1 MHEHLCLETRLA
13 GTGRMVPVCYGENN
27 NGINMTGFFQH
38 RDRVFA
44 LLLIVLASIFY
55 ALIGGM
61 EEPYSPGALAA
72 STYPRLILLCIILL
86 SGVLILRPASHDLQE
101 PSSISFKGLAAILLT
116 AGYVLLIEF
125 VGFFVLTPVFLFLVP
140 LVVGYRHH
148 VANAA
153 SALLV
158 TAGLYAVFVLV
169 LNIPLPAGLLGD

>member
-1 MHEHLCLETRLA
+1 MDDIMT
-13 GTGRMVPVCYGENN
+13 
-27 NGINMTGFFQH
+27 MTGFFQH

-44 LLLIVLASIFY
+44 LVLIVLASIFF

-72 STYPRLILLCIILL
+72 STYPRLILACIIAL
-86 SGVLILRPASHDLQE
+86 SCVLIIRPV
-101 PSSISFKGLAAILLT
+101 PSERQTTIISGKGLAVILLA
-116 AGYVLLIEF
+116 AGYIFLIER

-140 LVVGYRHH
+140 RVIGYRHH
-148 VANAA
+148 VATAA
-153 SALLV
+153 SAILV

>member
-1 MHEHLCLETRLA
+1 M
-13 GTGRMVPVCYGENN
+13 
-27 NGINMTGFFQH
+27 NMTGFIQH

-44 LLLIVLASIFY
+44 LVLIVLASIFF

-72 STYPRLILLCIILL
+72 STYPRLILVCIIILSCLL
-86 SGVLILRPASHDLQE
+86 IIRPVTGEQGI
-101 PSSISFKGLAAILLT
+101 SIITAKGFAVILLT
-116 AGYVLLIEF
+116 AGYILMLESL
-125 VGFFVLTPVFLFLVP
+125 GFFVLTPVFLFLVP

-153 SALLV
+153 SAVLV
-158 TAGLYAVFVLV
+158 TAALYAVFVLV

>member
-1 MHEHLCLETRLA
+1 M
-13 GTGRMVPVCYGENN
+13 
-27 NGINMTGFFQH
+27 NMTGFFHH

-44 LLLIVLASIFY
+44 LVLIVLASIFY

-72 STYPRLILLCIILL
+72 STYPRLILACIIALSCLL
-86 SGVLILRPASHDLQE
+86 IIRPASGE
-101 PSSISFKGLAAILLT
+101 RASSIISMKGLAVILLA
-116 AGYVLLIEF
+116 AGYIFLVEP

-140 LVVGYRHH
+140 LVVGYQHR

-153 SALLV
+153 SAVLV
-158 TAGLYAVFVLV
+158 TAALYAVFVLI